1 VLTAFGSEFG
11 LPDDLA
17 LKIAAPFGAGMARS
31 GKTCGAVTG
40 GLMALGLKYGYT
52 ALEGRDE
59 TYAIAQAFMYRFEVQ
74 HGSLVC
80 KDLVGFDLI
89 NPENLKLAQQSGV
102 FETVCPALVRD
113 AVGIVQDLLAKKP

>member
-1 VLTAFGSEFG
+1 
-11 LPDDLA
+11 
-17 LKIAAPFGAGMARS
+17 MARS

-59 TYAIAQAFMYRFEVQ
+59 TYAIAQTFMHRFEVQ

-89 NPENLKLAQQSGV
+89 NPENRELAQKSGV